1 MAHRFLPGN
10 AEAYREGECERVFL
24 SDGAQLA
31 AVGDVIVYSRLQ
43 IDACLG
49 CEVILYAYTCVDRPL
64 PGSTYRM
71 TAELVWNTV
80 RDMEALE
87 CPFYGDIHL
96 HACRG
101 ITGETFVMPETVGK
115 PERDA
120 DIMQLL
126 VVLNA
131 ECFAGSELRPEKRIL
146 QSGFQTPTLIQFLA
160 ERESHD
166 DGGMML
172 LVLNNPAAVIL
183 GNLHESDGIFSQSTL
198 LIAGVQIRII
208 LFPRTDLLREVT

>member
-10 AEAYREGECERVFL
+10 AEAYREGECERMFL

-80 RDMEALE
+80 CDVEALE
-87 CPFYGDIHL
+87 CPFM
-96 HACRG
+96 G
-101 ITGETFVMPETVGK
+101 ISTCMP
-115 PERDA
+115 
-120 DIMQLL
+120 
-126 VVLNA
+126 
-131 ECFAGSELRPEKRIL
+131 
-146 QSGFQTPTLIQFLA
+146 
-160 ERESHD
+160 
-166 DGGMML
+166 
-172 LVLNNPAAVIL
+172 AV
-183 GNLHESDGIFSQSTL
+183 
-198 LIAGVQIRII
+198 A
-208 LFPRTDLLREVT
+208 